1 MYAFFPPGPGD
12 TSKAY
17 WDIPLRDIIKEA
29 YEDIPTFKVGAA
41 FQVP

>member
-1 MYAFFPPGPGD
+1 MPSSPQDQGD

-17 WDIPLRDIIKEA
+17 WDIPLRDIIEEA
-29 YEDIPTFKVGAA
+29 YEDIPTLRVGAA

>member
-1 MYAFFPPGPGD
+1 MPSPPQDQGD

-17 WDIPLRDIIKEA
+17 RDIPLRDIIKEA